1 MQATQQKITTIDEL
15 ERVHLRFIKVN
26 DNKRLTDILSKILSS
41 MLLVYLE
48 ADMDNVGPADLEGG
62 HAKVK
67 ALEDIMNHLTSKVKN
82 SQGAVMPPVVNLL
95 RIFSSPIF
103 T

>member
-1 MQATQQKITTIDEL
+1 MQATQHKITTIDEL

-26 DNKRLTDILSKILSS
+26 DNKRLTDILGKILSS

-48 ADMDNVGPADLEGG
+48 ADMTNIGPADLEGG
-62 HAKVK
+62 HPKIK
-67 ALEDIMNHLTSKVKN
+67 ALEDILNHLTSRVKN

-95 RIFSSPIF
+95 KIFVSPAF